1 MKKLLVVLVLL
12 SLCSCIT
19 WQPACR
25 HDAVYSAIV
34 VGEEYP
40 VRFIYGTYLAQ
51 KHIRA
56 QAKID
61 GRWQYIEPFGA
72 GLIKIGK
79 PEPLFFEEKILS
91 FQEYIQIIKNR
102 IKEPD
107 SFF

>member
-1 MKKLLVVLVLL
+1 MKKLFLLFILL
-12 SLCSCIT
+12 SFCSCAT
-19 WQPACR
+19 WQPVCR

-40 VRFIYGTYLAQ
+40 VRFVHGTYKTQ

-61 GRWQYIEPFGA
+61 GQWQYIEPFGNV
-72 GLIKIGK
+72 IKIGK
-79 PEPLFFEEKILS
+79 SDPLFFEEKIFS
-91 FQEYIQIIKNR
+91 FQEYMQITKNR

-107 SFF
+107 KVY